1 MSPSIP
7 GMDAL
12 IADIAAGR
20 LRGTEA
26 FDEIVARIAAQETP
40 ADATDAVRQQIV
52 EEAVRVVS
60 QDRALCEMVFA
71 SADAPRAKPAASAP
85 TVVAPAPAP
94 APDEDE
100 DEDED
105 DALFGDDDDFFGDD
119 EDEDEDEDDDAVVPL
134 PLSDEEID
142 AELEA
147 IEREREARRG
157 GGFGAPQ
164 RRGQLVGA
172 LALGA
177 VVIGGGAAWY
187 LTRPD
192 TCDKLVKRICLEGK
206 TKSCETVAFGE
217 ALAEK
222 GVGEDKCVSV
232 MAALDTAVEGK
243 SNTDRPAAFDRALV
257 EALGFDPRGD
267 DAPKIAEPKPEGPPP
282 PTVVVEG
289 QLGMTDMF
297 LDQAYVYWTGTQP
310 PGVYRARNIGGAV
323 EAYASDPDAMD
334 VTPTKD
340 FVYWVARAPE
350 GGKVWVDKVRGK
362 HEPSALALEGFSP
375 KRASFLGAEFAFI
388 DANSGAVMM
397 APVSGGPAR
406 VLVPGRPQPE
416 AKPKRRKPKTPQPEG
431 PAALPT
437 ELVGDAAHIYVL
449 SPAPVSTVWA
459 VPRDGQAPPRAL
471 ATGQTNPRTLTL
483 DDTHV
488 YWIEAAQGAITRVPK
503 TGGVPEVLAT
513 GQAGA
518 GGMAVDA
525 TSVYWT
531 NTAAGSLHSIPKAG
545 GEIVNVASGLSEPR
559 FVAVDSVAIFYESG
573 GTVFRQAR

>member
-12 IADIAAGR
+12 ISDIAAGR
-20 LRGTEA
+20 LRGTDA

-40 ADATDAVRQQIV
+40 VGASADERQMIV
-52 EEAVRVVS
+52 EQVVRAVS
-60 QDRALCEMVFA
+60 QDRSLCEMLFA
-71 SADAPRAKPAASAP
+71 GPDASRANPTPATPKPAAVP
-85 TVVAPAPAP
+85 KAPAEPKVRVV
-94 APDEDE
+94 PDDDDDE
-100 DEDED
+100 
-105 DALFGDDDDFFGDD
+105 DDDDFFA
-119 EDEDEDEDDDAVVPL
+119 DDDPAEEGVVPL
-134 PLSDEEID
+134 PLTDEEID

-164 RRGQLVGA
+164 RRGQLMGGLA
-172 LALGA
+172 LAA
-177 VVIGGGAAWY
+177 VVVGGGAAWY

-192 TCDKLVKRICLEGK
+192 TCDRLVKRICLEGN
-206 TKSCETVAFGE
+206 TKSCETVAFGK
-217 ALAEK
+217 ALAEHD
-222 GVGEDKCVSV
+222 VGEDKCVSV
-232 MAALDTAVEGK
+232 MAALDDAVQGK
-243 SNTDRPAAFDRALV
+243 SNTDRQPAFDRALV

-267 DAPKIAEPKPEGPPP
+267 DAPEIAEPKPEGPPP

-297 LDQAYVYWTGTQP
+297 LDPAFVYWTSTQP
-310 PGVYRARNIGGAV
+310 PGVFRARNIGGAI
-323 EAYASDPDAMD
+323 EAFGAQPDAID

-340 FVYWVARAPE
+340 FVYWVSRAAT
-350 GGKVWVDKVRGK
+350 GGQVHVDKVRGQ
-362 HEPSALALEGFSP
+362 HQPGTIALEGFSP
-375 KRASFLGAEFAFI
+375 KRAAFLGGEFAFI
-388 DANSGAVMM
+388 DATSGAVMM
-397 APVSGGPAR
+397 APVSGGPPR
-406 VLVPGRPQPE
+406 VLVPGRPAPD
-416 AKPKRRKPKTPQPEG
+416 AAPKRRKAKEEIPAG
-431 PAALPT
+431 PAVFPT
-437 ELVGDAAHIYVL
+437 ELVGDDAHIYVL

-471 ATGQTNPRTLTL
+471 ATGQTHPRTVTL

-488 YWIEAAQGAITRVPK
+488 YWIEGEQGTIARVPK

-518 GGMAVDA
+518 GGLALDA

-531 NTAAGSLHSIPKAG
+531 NTAAGSLHAVPKAG
-545 GEIVNVASGLSEPR
+545 GAITTVASGLSEPR
-559 FVAVDSVAIFYESG
+559 FVAVDSAAIFYESG